1 MKNPTHP
8 RKTSILHLLAAL
20 ASLLLIPLSASA
32 ATVITP
38 TVVTGENQINTLN
51 RSLFHD
57 SGYSH
62 FEDLPGYGTV
72 QNISYASALSNTTP
86 LILNYNQPDFSADVR
101 FQFNMAVGT
110 DSVTNSTYMTSTGG
124 NRLRLQA
131 LSDTNAIAMT
141 IDFGIWDGD
150 SFDPNKTV
158 VATGFTLSGTFANL
172 SDGKVVV
179 TYYNASSSVLN
190 TQDLI
195 TDGSTTNTNNN
206 RWGFTGWENTSG
218 NPDNNIAYITVAFT
232 RDSAN
237 GTIISLGDFGYTAIP
252 EPSSLA
258 LLALGLGAVLLR
270 RKNAKF

>member
-8 RKTSILHLLAAL
+8 RKTSILHLLAA

-32 ATVITP
+32 AIVLEP
-38 TVVTGENQINTLN
+38 TVVTGSDQINTLN
-51 RSLFHD
+51 RSLFYN
-57 SGYSH
+57 SGYAA
-62 FEDLPGYGTV
+62 FEALPGYGTV
-72 QNISYASALSNTTP
+72 QNINYTGTLSHTTP
-86 LILNYNQPDFSADVR
+86 LILNYDQTDYSADVR
-101 FQFNMAVGT
+101 FQFNMSVGT
-110 DSVTNSTYMTSTGG
+110 SSVTNSTYITSTGG

-131 LSDTNAIAMT
+131 LSDTNAIEMT

-179 TYYNASSSVLN
+179 TYYNTNNSVLN

-195 TDGSTTNTNNN
+195 TGGSTTNTNND

-218 NPDNNIAYITVAFT
+218 NTDNNIAYITVAFT